1 MDCTKCGNPNVIIK
15 KEQSGQYLCKDC
27 FIESIEKK
35 VIKTIRKE
43 KLLDK
48 GDKVLVAL
56 SGGKD
61 SVTTLEI
68 LNSFREMNIVD
79 LCAVTVDEGI
89 DNYRQDGV
97 DIAIRHAERLGIEHK
112 IVSLK
117 DSYGITL
124 DEIMKKPNHKGSCS
138 YCGVF
143 RRTIINKAAREM
155 GATKIATGHNLDD
168 EVQAIMMNYLEGN
181 MDNLTKLGAKT
192 ESKAKEFTVKIKP
205 LREIPEREIGL
216 YVVAKDLEV
225 HFASCPYAQ
234 QSFRGE
240 VSEVINQLNESH
252 PTIKYST
259 LRGYDK
265 KAKLL
270 KDKNRKADAFE
281 TGEQLSITLFQMGL
295 TERAAHCYPVRGLSK
310 PIIPGQSIDSVP
322 INDSNLGFFFR
333 MYVELIKNHHLL
345 LLRVVERP
353 LMRLSVRRDIRGKRR
368 ITALCKLEPHFAQG
382 LSEGLI
388 KRSSRKEGLL
398 RMVEY

>member
-1 MDCTKCGNPNVIIK
+1 MDCSKCGNPKVIIK
-15 KEQSGQYLCKDC
+15 KEQSGQYLCRDC

-35 VIKTIRKE
+35 VIKTIKKE

-61 SVTTLEI
+61 SVTALEI
-68 LNSFREMNIVD
+68 LNSFRKRHIID

-89 DNYRQDGV
+89 DNYRQDGI
-97 DIAIRHAERLGIEHK
+97 DIAVRHAERLK
-112 IVSLK
+112 IPHRIISLK

-124 DEIMKKPNHKGSCS
+124 DEIMKKPEHKGSCS

-143 RRTIINKAAREM
+143 RRTLINKAAREM

-181 MDNLTKLGAKT
+181 TDNLTKLGAKT
-192 ESKAKEFTVKIKP
+192 ESKAEEFTVKIKP

-216 YVVAKDLEV
+216 YVLAKNLEV
-225 HFASCPYAQ
+225 HFAGCPYAQ

-240 VSEVINQLNESH
+240 VSEIINQLEKSH

-265 KAKLL
+265 
-270 KDKNRKADAFE
+270 
-281 TGEQLSITLFQMGL
+281 
-295 TERAAHCYPVRGLSK
+295 
-310 PIIPGQSIDSVP
+310 
-322 INDSNLGFFFR
+322 
-333 MYVELIKNHHLL
+333 IKNSLNDDFKKDYSH
-345 LLRVVERP
+345 
-353 LMRLSVRRDIRGKRR
+353 RRCEKCGQPAANR
-368 ITALCKLEPHFAQG
+368 LCKACTFIEELNG
-382 LSEGLI
+382 D
-388 KRSSRKEGLL
+388 
-398 RMVEY
+398 

>member
-1 MDCTKCGNPNVIIK
+1 MQCSKCGNPKVIFK
-15 KEQSGQYLCKDC
+15 RPQSGQLLCRDC

-35 VIKTIRKE
+35 VIKTVKKE

-68 LNSFREMNIVD
+68 LNSFRERNIID
-79 LCAVTVDEGI
+79 ICAVTVDEGI
-89 DNYRQDGV
+89 ANYRQDGV

-112 IVSLK
+112 VVSLK
-117 DSYGITL
+117 EDYGITL
-124 DEIMKKPNHKGSCS
+124 DEIMQKENHKGSCT

-192 ESKAKEFTVKIKP
+192 ESKAEEFTPKIKP
-205 LREIPEREIGL
+205 LREIPEREIGV

-225 HFASCPYAQ
+225 HFDSCPYAM

-240 VSEVINQLNESH
+240 VSELINQLSEKH

-265 KAKLL
+265 IKGSL
-270 KDKNRKADAFE
+270 KNDLKKEFHHGRCARC
-281 TGEQLSITLFQMGL
+281 GEPSAN
-295 TERAAHCYPVRGLSK
+295 E
-310 PIIPGQSIDSVP
+310 
-322 INDSNLGFFFR
+322 
-333 MYVELIKNHHLL
+333 
-345 LLRVVERP
+345 
-353 LMRLSVRRDIRGKRR
+353 
-368 ITALCKLEPHFAQG
+368 LCKACSFLEELG
-382 LSEGLI
+382 L
-388 KRSSRKEGLL
+388 
-398 RMVEY
+398 

>member
-1 MDCTKCGNPNVIIK
+1 MDCTKCGNSNIIIK

-35 VIKTIRKE
+35 VIKTVRKE
-43 KLLDK
+43 RLLDK

-61 SVTTLEI
+61 SVTALQI
-68 LNSFREMNIVD
+68 LNSFREMNIID
-79 LCAVTVDEGI
+79 ICAVTVDEGI

-97 DIAIRHAERLGIEHK
+97 DIAIRHAKRLGIEHK
-112 IVSLK
+112 VVSLK

-124 DEIMKKPNHKGSCS
+124 DEIMQKPNHKGSCS

-181 MDNLTKLGAKT
+181 TDNLTKLGAKT
-192 ESKAKEFTVKIKP
+192 ESKAEEFTVKIKP

-216 YVVAKDLEV
+216 YVVAKELEV

-240 VSEVINQLNESH
+240 VSEVINKLNESH

-265 KAKLL
+265 IKNAL
-270 KDKNRKADAFE
+270 KDDFKKDFSHGRCVKC
-281 TGEQLSITLFQMGL
+281 GEP
-295 TERAAHCYPVRGLSK
+295 AANK
-310 PIIPGQSIDSVP
+310 
-322 INDSNLGFFFR
+322 
-333 MYVELIKNHHLL
+333 
-345 LLRVVERP
+345 
-353 LMRLSVRRDIRGKRR
+353 
-368 ITALCKLEPHFAQG
+368 LCKACSFIEELKG
-382 LSEGLI
+382 D
-388 KRSSRKEGLL
+388 
-398 RMVEY
+398 

>member
-35 VIKTIRKE
+35 VIKTVRKE

-68 LNSFREMNIVD
+68 LNSFREMNIID
-79 LCAVTVDEGI
+79 ICAVTVDEGI

-97 DIAIRHAERLGIEHK
+97 DIAVRHAERLGIEHK

-117 DSYGITL
+117 DAYGITL

-143 RRTIINKAAREM
+143 RRTLINKAAREM

-181 MDNLTKLGAKT
+181 TDNLTKLGAKT

-216 YVVAKDLEV
+216 YVVAKELEV

-240 VSEVINQLNESH
+240 VSEVINKLSEDH

-265 KAKLL
+265 IKNAL
-270 KDKNRKADAFE
+270 KDDFKKDYSHGRCVKC
-281 TGEQLSITLFQMGL
+281 GEP
-295 TERAAHCYPVRGLSK
+295 AA
-310 PIIPGQSIDSVP
+310 
-322 INDSNLGFFFR
+322 N
-333 MYVELIKNHHLL
+333 E
-345 LLRVVERP
+345 
-353 LMRLSVRRDIRGKRR
+353 
-368 ITALCKLEPHFAQG
+368 LCKACSFIEELKG
-382 LSEGLI
+382 D
-388 KRSSRKEGLL
+388 
-398 RMVEY
+398 

>member
-1 MDCTKCGNPNVIIK
+1 MRCSKCGNPKVIIK
-15 KEQSGQYLCKDC
+15 KEQSGQILCKDC

-35 VIKTIRKE
+35 VIQTIKKE
-43 KLLDK
+43 KLLEK

-68 LNSFREMNIVD
+68 LNSYRERNIID
-79 LCAVTVDEGI
+79 ICAVTVDEGI
-89 DNYRQDGV
+89 ANYRQDGV
-97 DIAIRHAERLGIEHK
+97 DIAIRHAERLGIEHQV
-112 IVSLK
+112 VSLK
-117 DSYGITL
+117 ENYGISL
-124 DEIMKKPNHKGSCS
+124 DEIMQKENHKGSCT

-181 MDNLTKLGAKT
+181 TDNLTKLGAKT
-192 ESKAKEFTVKIKP
+192 ESKAQEFTPKIKP

-225 HFASCPYAQ
+225 HFDSCPYAM

-240 VSEVINQLNESH
+240 VSELINQLNEKH

-265 KAKLL
+265 IKNIL
-270 KDKNRKADAFE
+270 KDELKKEYAHGRCVRC
-281 TGEQLSITLFQMGL
+281 GEPS
-295 TERAAHCYPVRGLSK
+295 
-310 PIIPGQSIDSVP
+310 
-322 INDSNLGFFFR
+322 SN
-333 MYVELIKNHHLL
+333 E
-345 LLRVVERP
+345 
-353 LMRLSVRRDIRGKRR
+353 
-368 ITALCKLEPHFAQG
+368 LCKACSFLEEFG
-382 LSEGLI
+382 L
-388 KRSSRKEGLL
+388 
-398 RMVEY
+398 

>member
-1 MDCTKCGNPNVIIK
+1 MKCSKCGNPKVIYK
-15 KEQSGQYLCKDC
+15 REQSGQLLCKDC

-35 VIKTIRKE
+35 AIKTIKKE

-61 SVTTLEI
+61 SVTTLEV
-68 LNSFREMNIVD
+68 LESFRKRNIID
-79 LCAVTVDEGI
+79 ICAVTVDEGI
-89 DNYRQDGV
+89 ANYRQGGV
-97 DIAIRHAERLGIEHK
+97 DIAVRHAERLGIEHK
-112 IVSLK
+112 VVSLK
-117 DSYGITL
+117 DEYGITL
-124 DEIMKKPNHKGSCS
+124 DEIMQRENHKGSCT

-192 ESKAKEFTVKIKP
+192 SSKAEEFTVKIKP

-216 YVVAKDLEV
+216 YVVAKELEV
-225 HFASCPYAQ
+225 HFDSCPYAM

-240 VSEVINQLNESH
+240 VSEVINQLSEKH

-265 KAKLL
+265 IKDLL
-270 KDKNRKADAFE
+270 K
-281 TGEQLSITLFQMGL
+281 GELKKEYAHGRCRRCG
-295 TERAAHCYPVRGLSK
+295 EPAA
-310 PIIPGQSIDSVP
+310 
-322 INDSNLGFFFR
+322 ND
-333 MYVELIKNHHLL
+333 
-345 LLRVVERP
+345 
-353 LMRLSVRRDIRGKRR
+353 
-368 ITALCKLEPHFAQG
+368 LCKACSFLEELG
-382 LSEGLI
+382 L
-388 KRSSRKEGLL
+388 
-398 RMVEY
+398 

>member
-1 MDCTKCGNPNVIIK
+1 MKCSKCGNPKVIIK
-15 KEQSGQYLCKDC
+15 RAQSGQLLCKDC

-35 VIKTIRKE
+35 VIKTVKKE

-68 LNSFREMNIVD
+68 LNSFREMNVID

-89 DNYRQDGV
+89 ANYRQDGV

-112 IVSLK
+112 VVKLK
-117 DSYGITL
+117 EEYGITL
-124 DEIMKKPNHKGSCS
+124 DEIMQKENHRGSCT

-155 GATKIATGHNLDD
+155 NATKIATGHNLDD

-181 MDNLTKLGAKT
+181 TDNLTKLGAKS
-192 ESKAKEFTVKIKP
+192 ESKAEEFTVKIKP
-205 LREIPEREIGL
+205 LREIPEREIGV
-216 YVVAKDLEV
+216 YVVAKELEV
-225 HFASCPYAQ
+225 HFDSCPYAM

-240 VSEVINQLNESH
+240 VSEVINHLAEKH

-265 KAKLL
+265 IKGIL
-270 KDKNRKADAFE
+270 KEELKKDYAHGRCEKCGEPSANR
-281 TGEQLSITLFQMGL
+281 
-295 TERAAHCYPVRGLSK
+295 
-310 PIIPGQSIDSVP
+310 
-322 INDSNLGFFFR
+322 
-333 MYVELIKNHHLL
+333 
-345 LLRVVERP
+345 
-353 LMRLSVRRDIRGKRR
+353 
-368 ITALCKLEPHFAQG
+368 LCKACSFLEEFG
-382 LSEGLI
+382 
-388 KRSSRKEGLL
+388 
-398 RMVEY
+398 M

>member
-1 MDCTKCGNPNVIIK
+1 MQCSKCGNPKVIIK
-15 KEQSGQYLCKDC
+15 KEQSGQLLCKDC

-35 VIKTIRKE
+35 VIKTVRKE

-68 LNSFREMNIVD
+68 LDSFRKMNIID

-89 DNYRQDGV
+89 ANYRQDGI
-97 DIAIRHAERLGIEHK
+97 DIAKRHAERLGIEHK
-112 IVSLK
+112 VVSLK
-117 DSYGITL
+117 EDYGITL
-124 DEIMKKPNHKGSCS
+124 DEIMQKPNHKGSCS

-143 RRTIINKAAREM
+143 RRTIINKAARKM

-181 MDNLTKLGAKT
+181 TDNLGKLGAKT

-216 YVVAKDLEV
+216 YVVAKELEV
-225 HFASCPYAQ
+225 HFDSCPYAM

-240 VSEVINQLNESH
+240 VSEVINQLSEKH

-265 KAKLL
+265 IKGAL
-270 KDKNRKADAFE
+270 KKEMQKEYSRGRCVKC
-281 TGEQLSITLFQMGL
+281 GEPSAN
-295 TERAAHCYPVRGLSK
+295 E
-310 PIIPGQSIDSVP
+310 
-322 INDSNLGFFFR
+322 
-333 MYVELIKNHHLL
+333 
-345 LLRVVERP
+345 
-353 LMRLSVRRDIRGKRR
+353 
-368 ITALCKLEPHFAQG
+368 LCKACSFL
-382 LSEGLI
+382 
-388 KRSSRKEGLL
+388 KELG
-398 RMVEY
+398 V

>member
-1 MDCTKCGNPNVIIK
+1 MDCTKCGNSNVIIK

-35 VIKTIRKE
+35 VIKTVRKE
-43 KLLDK
+43 RLLDK

-61 SVTTLEI
+61 SVTALQI
-68 LNSFREMNIVD
+68 LNSFREMNIID
-79 LCAVTVDEGI
+79 ICAVTVDEGI

-97 DIAIRHAERLGIEHK
+97 DIAIRHAKRLGIEHK
-112 IVSLK
+112 VVSLK
-117 DSYGITL
+117 DSYGITI
-124 DEIMKKPNHKGSCS
+124 DEIMQKPNHKGSCS

-181 MDNLTKLGAKT
+181 TDNLTKLGAKT
-192 ESKAKEFTVKIKP
+192 ESKAEEFTVKIKP

-216 YVVAKDLEV
+216 YVVAKELEV

-240 VSEVINQLNESH
+240 VSEVINKLNESH

-265 KAKLL
+265 IKNAL
-270 KDKNRKADAFE
+270 KDDFKKDYSHGRCVKC
-281 TGEQLSITLFQMGL
+281 GEP
-295 TERAAHCYPVRGLSK
+295 AANK
-310 PIIPGQSIDSVP
+310 
-322 INDSNLGFFFR
+322 
-333 MYVELIKNHHLL
+333 
-345 LLRVVERP
+345 
-353 LMRLSVRRDIRGKRR
+353 
-368 ITALCKLEPHFAQG
+368 LCKACSFIEELNG
-382 LSEGLI
+382 D
-388 KRSSRKEGLL
+388 
-398 RMVEY
+398 

>member
-35 VIKTIRKE
+35 VIKTVRKE

-68 LNSFREMNIVD
+68 LNSFREMNIID
-79 LCAVTVDEGI
+79 ICAVTVDEGI

-112 IVSLK
+112 VVSLK
-117 DSYGITL
+117 DTYGITL
-124 DEIMKKPNHKGSCS
+124 DEIMQKPNHKGSCS

-181 MDNLTKLGAKT
+181 TDNLTKLGAKT
-192 ESKAKEFTVKIKP
+192 ESKAEEFTVKIKP

-216 YVVAKDLEV
+216 YVVAKELEV

-240 VSEVINQLNESH
+240 ISEVINKLSEAH

-265 KAKLL
+265 
-270 KDKNRKADAFE
+270 
-281 TGEQLSITLFQMGL
+281 
-295 TERAAHCYPVRGLSK
+295 
-310 PIIPGQSIDSVP
+310 
-322 INDSNLGFFFR
+322 
-333 MYVELIKNHHLL
+333 IKNALNDDFRKDYAHG
-345 LLRVVERP
+345 RCVKCGEP
-353 LMRLSVRRDIRGKRR
+353 AANK
-368 ITALCKLEPHFAQG
+368 LCKACSFIEELKG
-382 LSEGLI
+382 D
-388 KRSSRKEGLL
+388 
-398 RMVEY
+398 